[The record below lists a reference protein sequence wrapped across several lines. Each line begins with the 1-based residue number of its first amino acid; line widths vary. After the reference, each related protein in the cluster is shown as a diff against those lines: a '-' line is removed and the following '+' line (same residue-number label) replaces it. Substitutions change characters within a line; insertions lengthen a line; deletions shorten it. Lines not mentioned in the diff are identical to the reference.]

1 MSKDSFDLT
10 GVVLRGKN
18 TGITYTARVSAGGGT
33 TVTIGTDDPR
43 ADICARLD
51 YEEFCAVLDEMIAL
65 KAEAEKLDTE
75 VGGDE

>member
-1 MSKDSFDLT
+1 MNRGWFNLT

-18 TGITYTARVSAGGGT
+18 TGITYTARVSEGGGT

-51 YEEFCAVLDEMIAL
+51 YEVFCKLLDEMIVL
-65 KAEAEKLDTE
+65 KAEVEKLDAE